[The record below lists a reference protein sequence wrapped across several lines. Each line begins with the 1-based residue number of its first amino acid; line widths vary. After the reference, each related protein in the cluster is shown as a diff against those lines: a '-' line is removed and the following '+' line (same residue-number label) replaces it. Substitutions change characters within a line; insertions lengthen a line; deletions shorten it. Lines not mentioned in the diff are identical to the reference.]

1 MFFANSTL
9 EAMRT
14 RGFSAGAD
22 RQDVKTTKNNNSII
36 RFLFPTLGALFFF
49 QALAIMFI
57 GCGNTAPSSRPA
69 LTAEQFN
76 RARWEEVVAQAAGS
90 EVNFAMW
97 SGDEAR
103 NRYYQGAVA
112 AKMKERYGVTLRF
125 APVGDTADVVNK
137 LLNEK
142 GAGRTMGGTI
152 DMVWINGENFR
163 TAKQGGVLWGPFA
176 EALPNIKHFA
186 EDARQRDFGTPVEG
200 YEAPYQR
207 AQFVIAYD
215 TARVSDPPRSI
226 EKLREWIKSHPGRF
240 TYLAPPDFTGSAFIR
255 HILLFYLKRDAGGGA
270 FDVSF
275 DEQRY
280 QHAAAATIAYLNE
293 IKPYLWR
300 KGETYPASPKEADR
314 LFANSEIDF
323 TMSYGPSFAS
333 ERIARGEYP
342 ASART
347 FVFDEGTIGNY
358 SYLAIPFNAANPAGA
373 LVVINHL
380 MSPAHALDQGRALGS
395 LFPLLFAGLTADER
409 AAVEAAPLG
418 PATLTVEELT
428 KHQLPE
434 LDAQYLE
441 RMEKDWREKAL
452 RQ

>member
-1 MFFANSTL
+1 VNT
-9 EAMRT
+9 
-14 RGFSAGAD
+14 
-22 RQDVKTTKNNNSII
+22 VKKNNSVI
-36 RFLFPTLGALFFF
+36 RFLFAIIGALFFS
-49 QALAIMFI
+49 QSLA
-57 GCGNTAPSSRPA
+57 GCANTGPPTRPA
-69 LTAEQFN
+69 LTAEQFS
-76 RARWEEVVAQAAGS
+76 RARWEEVAAQAAGS

-103 NRYYQGAVA
+103 NRYYQSAVA
-112 AKMKERYGVTLRF
+112 ARVKERYGVTLRF
-125 APVGDTADVVNK
+125 VPVGDTADVVNK

-142 GAGRTMGGTI
+142 GAGRTAGGTI

-163 TAKQGGVLWGPFA
+163 TAKQGGVLWGPFS
-176 EALPNIKHFA
+176 EALPSIKHFA
-186 EDARQRDFGTPVEG
+186 EDARRRDFGTPVEG

-215 TARVSDPPRSI
+215 TARVPEPPRSI

-255 HILLFYLKRDAGGGA
+255 HILLFYLKRDTSRVA

-275 DEQRY
+275 DERRY
-280 QHAAAATIAYLNE
+280 QYAIAPTISYLNE

-300 KGETYPASPKEADR
+300 NGETYPASPKEADR
-314 LFANSEIDF
+314 LFANNEIDF

-342 ASART
+342 PTART

-373 LVVINHL
+373 LVVIDHL

-395 LFPLLFAGLTADER
+395 LFPLLSAGLTPNER
-409 AAVEAAPLG
+409 AAVDALPLG
-418 PATLTVEELT
+418 PATLAVAELA
-428 KHQLPE
+428 KCQLPE

-441 RMEKDWREKAL
+441 RLEKDWREKVL

>member
-1 MFFANSTL
+1 MKKPKQNH
-9 EAMRT
+9 
-14 RGFSAGAD
+14 
-22 RQDVKTTKNNNSII
+22 SII
-36 RFLFPTLGALFFF
+36 RIFLTILGALFFF
-49 QALAIMFI
+49 QTLAACANK
-57 GCGNTAPSSRPA
+57 GTSTRPA
-69 LTAEQFN
+69 LTAERFN
-76 RARWEEVVAQAAGS
+76 RARWDEIVAQAAGS

-103 NRYYQGAVA
+103 NRYYQNSVA
-112 AKMKERYGVTLRF
+112 SKVKELYGVSLRF
-125 APVGDTADVVNK
+125 TPAGDTAEIVNK

-142 GAGRTMGGTI
+142 GAGRTADGTI

-176 EALPNIKHFA
+176 ESLPNIKHFA
-186 EDARQRDFGTPVEG
+186 EDARQRDFGTPVDG

-215 TARVSDPPRSI
+215 TTRTMDPPKSI
-226 EKLREWIKSHPGRF
+226 EKMREWIKSHTGRF
-240 TYLAPPDFTGSAFIR
+240 TYLSPPDFTGSAFIR
-255 HILLFYLKRDAGGGA
+255 HILLSYLKRESSGA
-270 FDVSF
+270 ALDVSF

-280 QHAAAATIAYLNE
+280 QRAAAQTIAYLND
-293 IKPYLWR
+293 IKPHLWR

-342 ASART
+342 ATTRT

-380 MSPAHALDQGRALGS
+380 MSPAHAIDQGRALGS
-395 LFPLLFAGLTADER
+395 LFPLLFAGLTPDER
-409 AAVEAAPLG
+409 TAVEALPLG
-418 PATLTVEELT
+418 PATLAVAELA
-428 KHQLPE
+428 KYQLPE

-441 RMEKDWREKAL
+441 RLEKDWREKVL

>member
-1 MFFANSTL
+1 MMNHRFCRDLLLIFGAFL
-9 EAMRT
+9 
-14 RGFSAGAD
+14 FSLPLAACA
-22 RQDVKTTKNNNSII
+22 KTT
-36 RFLFPTLGALFFF
+36 LPE
-49 QALAIMFI
+49 
-57 GCGNTAPSSRPA
+57 RPA

-76 RARWEEVVAQAAGS
+76 RSRWEEIAAQAAGS

-97 SGDEAR
+97 SGDEVR
-103 NRYYQGAVA
+103 NNYYQGTVA
-112 AKMKERYGVTLRF
+112 AAIKQQYGITLRF
-125 APVGDTADVVNK
+125 VPTGDVADIVNK

-142 GAGRTMGGTI
+142 GAGKLAGGTI
-152 DMVWINGENFR
+152 DLVWINGENFR

-176 EALPNIKHFA
+176 ERLPNIKHFA
-186 EDARQRDFGTPVEG
+186 ADARQRDFGTAVEG

-215 TARVSDPPRSI
+215 TARVPDPPRSI

-255 HILLFYLKRDAGGGA
+255 HILLFYLRQQSNGAA
-270 FDVSF
+270 FDGEF
-275 DEQRY
+275 NEQLY
-280 QHAAAATIAYLNE
+280 QRAADATMVYLNE

-342 ASART
+342 PTART

-380 MSPAHALDQGRALGS
+380 MSPSHTLDQGRALGS
-395 LFPLLFAGLTADER
+395 LFPLLTESLTPAER
-409 AAVEAAPLG
+409 AAVEALPLG
-418 PATLTVEELT
+418 PATLPVSELAS
-428 KHQLPE
+428 HQLAEPHT
-434 LDAQYLE
+434 QYLE
-441 RMEKDWREKAL
+441 RLEKDWRERVL

>member
-1 MFFANSTL
+1 MKTIKKNNL
-9 EAMRT
+9 I
-14 RGFSAGAD
+14 GQLLFSA
-22 RQDVKTTKNNNSII
+22 
-36 RFLFPTLGALFFF
+36 LGALLLS
-49 QALAIMFI
+49 QMLVACVKT
-57 GCGNTAPSSRPA
+57 GSSARPA
-69 LTAEQFN
+69 LTAEQFS
-76 RARWEEVVAQAAGS
+76 RARWEEIVVQAKGS

-103 NRYYQGAVA
+103 NRYYQGVVA
-112 AKMKERYGVTLRF
+112 ATVKQQYGVTLRF
-125 APVGDTADVVNK
+125 LPTSDVADIVNK

-142 GAGRTMGGTI
+142 GAGKTVDGTI
-152 DMVWINGENFR
+152 DLVWINGENFR

-176 EALPNIKHFA
+176 EALPNVKHFA
-186 EDARQRDFGTPVEG
+186 EDARQRDFGTLVEG

-215 TARVSDPPRSI
+215 TARAPDPPRSI

-255 HILLFYLKRDAGGGA
+255 HILLFYLKRNLGGA
-270 FDVSF
+270 AFDGRF
-275 DEQRY
+275 DEERY
-280 QHAAAATIAYLNE
+280 QRAAAAAIAYLNE

-323 TMSYGPSFAS
+323 TMNYGPSFAS

-342 ASART
+342 PTTRT

-358 SYLAIPFNAANPAGA
+358 SYLAIPFNASNAAGA

-380 MSPAHALDQGRALGS
+380 MSPAHALEQGRALGS
-395 LFPLLFAGLTADER
+395 LFPQSLESLTPADR
-409 AAVEAAPLG
+409 AAAEALPLG
-418 PATLTVEELT
+418 PATLPAAELA

-434 LDAQYLE
+434 PDAQYLE
-441 RMEKDWREKAL
+441 RLEKDWREKVL
-452 RQ
+452 RR

>member
-1 MFFANSTL
+1 V
-9 EAMRT
+9 
-14 RGFSAGAD
+14 
-22 RQDVKTTKNNNSII
+22 VKTIKKNNPIG
-36 RFLFPTLGALFFF
+36 RLLFSTLGALLLS
-49 QALAIMFI
+49 QMLALMLTLMLS
-57 GCGNTAPSSRPA
+57 GCAKKGTPARQA

-76 RARWEEVVAQAAGS
+76 RARWEEIVAQAAGG

-103 NRYYQGAVA
+103 NRYYQSAVA
-112 AKMKERYGVTLRF
+112 TTVKQRYGVTLRF
-125 APVGDTADVVNK
+125 LPTSDVADIVNK

-142 GAGRTMGGTI
+142 GAGKNTGGTI
-152 DMVWINGENFR
+152 DLVWINGENFGA
-163 TAKQGGVLWGPFA
+163 AKQGGVLWGPFA

-215 TARVSDPPRSI
+215 TARVPDPPRSI
-226 EKLREWIKSHPGRF
+226 EKLREWIKSHRGRF

-255 HILLFYLKRDAGGGA
+255 HILLFYLKQNSGGA
-270 FDVSF
+270 AFDGRF
-275 DEQRY
+275 DEQLY
-280 QHAAAATIAYLNE
+280 QRAAAATIAYLNE

-300 KGETYPASPKEADR
+300 NGETYPASPKEADR
-314 LFANSEIDF
+314 LFANNEIDF

-342 ASART
+342 ATART
-347 FVFDEGTIGNY
+347 FVFEEGTIGNY
-358 SYLAIPFNAANPAGA
+358 SYLAIPFNASNAAGA

-380 MSPAHALDQGRALGS
+380 LSPAHTLEQGRELGS
-395 LFPLLFAGLTADER
+395 LFPLSLESLTPADR
-409 AAVEAAPLG
+409 AAAEALPLG
-418 PATLTVEELT
+418 PATLSGAELARR
-428 KHQLPE
+428 QLPE
-434 LDAQYLE
+434 PDAQYLE
-441 RMEKDWREKAL
+441 RLEKDWREKVL

>member
-1 MFFANSTL
+1 MMNHRFCRDLLLIFGAFL
-9 EAMRT
+9 
-14 RGFSAGAD
+14 FSLPLAACA
-22 RQDVKTTKNNNSII
+22 KTT
-36 RFLFPTLGALFFF
+36 LPE
-49 QALAIMFI
+49 
-57 GCGNTAPSSRPA
+57 RPA

-76 RARWEEVVAQAAGS
+76 RSRWEEIVAQGSGS

-97 SGDEAR
+97 SGDEVR
-103 NRYYQGAVA
+103 NNYYQGAVA
-112 AKMKERYGVTLRF
+112 AAVKQQYGITLRF
-125 APVGDTADVVNK
+125 VPTGDVADIVNK

-142 GAGRTMGGTI
+142 GAGKLAGGTI
-152 DMVWINGENFR
+152 DLVWINGENFR

-176 EALPNIKHFA
+176 ERLPNIKHFA
-186 EDARQRDFGTPVEG
+186 ADARQRDFGTAVEG

-215 TARVSDPPRSI
+215 TARVPDPPRSI

-255 HILLFYLKRDAGGGA
+255 HILLFYLRQQSNGAA
-270 FDVSF
+270 FDGEF
-275 DEQRY
+275 DEQLY
-280 QHAAAATIAYLNE
+280 QRAADATMVYLNE

-342 ASART
+342 PTART
-347 FVFDEGTIGNY
+347 IVFDEGTIGNY
-358 SYLAIPFNAANPAGA
+358 SYLAIPFNAANTAGA

-380 MSPAHALDQGRALGS
+380 MSPAHTLDQGRALGS
-395 LFPLLFAGLTADER
+395 LFPLLTESLTPAER
-409 AAVEAAPLG
+409 AAVEALPLG
-418 PATLTVEELT
+418 PATLPISELAS
-428 KHQLPE
+428 HQLAEPHT
-434 LDAQYLE
+434 QYLE
-441 RMEKDWREKAL
+441 RLEKDWRERVL

>member
-1 MFFANSTL
+1 MGTIKKIDTIREL
-9 EAMRT
+9 L
-14 RGFSAGAD
+14 FS
-22 RQDVKTTKNNNSII
+22 
-36 RFLFPTLGALFFF
+36 TLGALLL
-49 QALAIMFI
+49 ALTLA
-57 GCGNTAPSSRPA
+57 GCANTASSSRPA

-76 RARWEEVVAQAAGS
+76 RARWEEVVERAAGG

-103 NRYYQGAVA
+103 NKYYQGAVA
-112 AKMKERYGVTLRF
+112 AAVKRQYGVTLRF
-125 APVGDTADVVNK
+125 LPTNDVADIVNK

-142 GAGRTMGGTI
+142 GAGKTAGGTI
-152 DMVWINGENFR
+152 DLVWINGENFR
-163 TAKQGGVLWGPFA
+163 AAKQGDVLWGPFA

-186 EDARQRDFGTPVEG
+186 EEARRRDFGTAVDG

-215 TARVSDPPRSI
+215 TARVPDPPRSI

-255 HILLFYLKRDAGGGA
+255 HILMYHLKRDSGGTYSDGE
-270 FDVSF
+270 F
-275 DEQRY
+275 DERLYQRV
-280 QHAAAATIAYLNE
+280 AATTFAYLND

-300 KGETYPASPKEADR
+300 KGETYPTSPREADR

-333 ERIARGEYP
+333 EHIARGEYP
-342 ASART
+342 STTRT
-347 FVFDEGTIGNY
+347 FVFEEGTIGNY
-358 SYLAIPFNAANPAGA
+358 SYLAIPFNASTPAGA

-380 MSPAHALDQGRALGS
+380 MSPSHALDQGRALGS
-395 LFPLLFAGLTADER
+395 LFPLLSDGLTPEER
-409 AAVEAAPLG
+409 AAVEALPLG
-418 PATLTVEELT
+418 PATLPIAELA
-428 KHQLPE
+428 KHQLSEP
-434 LDAQYLE
+434 DAQYLE
-441 RMEKDWREKAL
+441 RLEKDWREKVL

>member
-1 MFFANSTL
+1 MKTIKKKHLIGQILFST
-9 EAMRT
+9 
-14 RGFSAGAD
+14 
-22 RQDVKTTKNNNSII
+22 V
-36 RFLFPTLGALFFF
+36 GALLLS
-49 QALAIMFI
+49 QTFI
-57 GCGNTAPSSRPA
+57 GCGNTAPSSRSA
-69 LTAEQFN
+69 LTAEQFS
-76 RARWEEVVAQAAGS
+76 RSRWDAIVAQANGG

-103 NRYYQGAVA
+103 NRYYQNAVA
-112 AKMKERYGVTLRF
+112 ARVKQQYGVTLRF
-125 APVGDTADVVNK
+125 LPTNDVADIVNK

-142 GAGRTMGGTI
+142 GAGKTSGGTI
-152 DMVWINGENFR
+152 DLVWINGENFR

-215 TARVSDPPRSI
+215 TARVPDPPRSI
-226 EKLREWIKSHPGRF
+226 EKLRDWIKTHPGRF

-255 HILLFYLKRDAGGGA
+255 HILLFYLKQDSTPGA
-270 FDVSF
+270 FDGKF
-275 DEQRY
+275 DERNYQR
-280 QHAAAATIAYLNE
+280 AAAATIAYLNE
-293 IKPYLWR
+293 IEPHLWR
-300 KGETYPASPKEADR
+300 KGETYPTSPKEADR

-333 ERIARGEYP
+333 EHIARGEYP
-342 ASART
+342 PTTRT

-358 SYLAIPFNAANPAGA
+358 SYLAVPFNASNPAGA

-380 MSPAHALDQGRALGS
+380 MSPPHALDQGRALGS
-395 LFPLLFAGLTADER
+395 LFPLLPDGLTPEEL
-409 AAVEAAPLG
+409 AAVEALPLG
-418 PATLTVEELT
+418 PATLPAAELA

-434 LDAQYLE
+434 PDAQYLE
-441 RMEKDWREKAL
+441 RLEKDWREKVL
-452 RQ
+452 KQ

>member
-1 MFFANSTL
+1 MKTIKINNL
-9 EAMRT
+9 IGRLL
-14 RGFSAGAD
+14 FSM
-22 RQDVKTTKNNNSII
+22 
-36 RFLFPTLGALFFF
+36 LGALILS
-49 QALAIMFI
+49 QTLS
-57 GCGNTAPSSRPA
+57 GCGNSATSSRPA
-69 LTAEQFN
+69 LTAEQFS
-76 RARWEEVVAQAAGS
+76 RTRWETIVEQANGG

-112 AKMKERYGVTLRF
+112 AKLKQQYGVMLRF
-125 APVGDTADVVNK
+125 VPTNDTADIVNK

-142 GAGRTMGGTI
+142 GAGKTAGGTI

-176 EALPNIKHFA
+176 EVLPNIKHFA
-186 EDARQRDFGTPVEG
+186 EDGRRRDFGTPVEG

-215 TARVSDPPRSI
+215 TARVADPPRSI
-226 EKLREWIKSHPGRF
+226 EKLREWIKAHPGRF

-255 HILLFYLKRDAGGGA
+255 HILLFYLKQEAPEA
-270 FDVSF
+270 TFDGKF
-275 DEQRY
+275 DEGLYQR
-280 QHAAAATIAYLNE
+280 AAGSTIAYLNE
-293 IKPYLWR
+293 IKHYLWR
-300 KGETYPASPKEADR
+300 KGETYPTSLKEADR

-333 ERIARGEYP
+333 DHIARGEYP
-342 ASART
+342 PTVRT

-373 LVVINHL
+373 LVVINQL
-380 MSPAHALDQGRALGS
+380 MSPTHALDQGRALGS
-395 LFPLLFAGLTADER
+395 LFPLLSGNLTPEER
-409 AAVEAAPLG
+409 SAVEALPLG
-418 PATLTVEELT
+418 PATLPVAELA
-428 KHQLPE
+428 KRQLPE
-434 LDAQYLE
+434 PDAQYLE
-441 RMEKDWREKAL
+441 RLEKDWREKVL